1 MTVTAAEPVQINI
14 PSIIINGA
22 GAFDEAVPQAVRAGL
37 ENVLVVS
44 DPYLVEQG
52 LPARIAEQCRRAGIG
67 AHVYGDVTPEPTD
80 VNVEEGLAM
89 LREYGC
95 DGVIAVGGG
104 SSIDAGKAIAVMAA
118 NDGPL
123 SEYAG
128 YHRIPRPGLPLFAI
142 PTTAGTGS
150 EMTRVTVITDTRRD
164 VKMMMLDTHLLPT
177 AAMVDYTLTLSMPR
191 PLTANVG
198 VDTLTHGIEAYV
210 SRKAGTMTDALA
222 LSCVDLVGR
231 HLVQAWRQPGD
242 HGARK
247 GMMEAAS
254 LGGMAFANSSVC
266 LVHGMSRP
274 LGAVF
279 HLPHGLSNS
288 VLLPAVTRFSV
299 SAAPER
305 YAVLARKLGWAE
317 EAHDTSEACDLLVA
331 GLQKLNDTVEIP
343 GLRDC
348 GISQEELAGALDK
361 MAADALASGSPQ
373 NNPRVPTADEIK
385 SLYLEAY

>member
-1 MTVTAAEPVQINI
+1 MNGPVQINI
-14 PSIIINGA
+14 PSIIFNGA
-22 GAFDEAVPQAVRAGL
+22 GAFDEAAPQAARAGL
-37 ENVLVVS
+37 KNVLVVS

-52 LPARIAEQCRRAGIG
+52 LPARVVDQCRQAGIG
-67 AHVYGDVTPEPTD
+67 ACVYGDVTPEPTD
-80 VNVEEGLAM
+80 VNVEEGLA
-89 LREYGC
+89 LLNENGC

-104 SSIDAGKAIAVMAA
+104 SSIDAGKAIAVMAI

-123 SEYAG
+123 SAYAG
-128 YHRIPRPGLPLFAI
+128 YHRIPRPGVPLFAV

-150 EMTRVTVITDTRRD
+150 EMTRVTVITDTRRN
-164 VKMMMLDTHLLPT
+164 VKMMILDAHLLP
-177 AAMVDYTLTLSMPR
+177 AAAFVDYTLTLSMPR

-210 SRKAGTMTDALA
+210 SRKHGTMTDALA

-231 HLVQAWRQPGD
+231 HLVRAWKHPGD
-242 HGARK
+242 HEARS

-299 SAAPER
+299 PAAPER
-305 YAVLARKLGWAE
+305 YAVLARKLGWARE
-317 EAHDTSEACDLLVA
+317 GDDTSTACELLID
-331 GLQKLNDTVEIP
+331 GLQNLNDTVEIP

-348 GISQEELAGALDK
+348 GISKEALTGALDK
-361 MAADALASGSPQ
+361 MADDALASGSPQ

>member
-1 MTVTAAEPVQINI
+1 MVNGPVQINI

-22 GAFDEAVPQAVRAGL
+22 GAFDEAPPHAVRAGL
-37 ENVLVVS
+37 KNVLVVS

-52 LPARIAEQCRRAGIG
+52 LPARMVDRCRQAGIS
-67 AHVYGDVTPEPTD
+67 AHVYGEVTAEPTD

-89 LREYGC
+89 LSENGC
-95 DGVIAVGGG
+95 DGVVAVGGG
-104 SSIDAGKAIAVMAA
+104 SSIDAGKGIAVLAS
-118 NDGPL
+118 NEGPL

-128 YHRIPRPGLPLFAI
+128 YNRIPRPGIPLFAI

-150 EMTRVTVITDTRRD
+150 EMSRVTVITDTRRN
-164 VKMMMLDTHLLPT
+164 VKMMILDAYLLPT
-177 AAMVDYTLTLSMPR
+177 AAFVDYTLTLSMPR
-191 PLTANVG
+191 SLTANVG

-231 HLVQAWRQPGD
+231 HLVRAWRHPGD
-242 HGARK
+242 HEARK

-274 LGAVF
+274 LGTVF

-299 SAAPER
+299 PAAPER
-305 YAVLARKLGWAE
+305 YAVLARKLGWAGE
-317 EAHDTSEACDLLVA
+317 GDDTSSACDLLID
-331 GLQKLNDTVEIP
+331 GLQQLNDTVEIP

-348 GISQEELAGALDK
+348 GISKDALAGALDK
-361 MAADALASGSPQ
+361 MVEDALASGSPQ
-373 NNPRVPTADEIK
+373 NNPRVPTEDEIK
-385 SLYLEAY
+385 TLYLEAF

>member
-1 MTVTAAEPVQINI
+1 MAGAVQINI
-14 PSIIINGA
+14 PSVIFTGA
-22 GAFDEAVPQAVRAGL
+22 GAVDEAAPQARRTGL
-37 ENVLVVS
+37 ENVLLVS

-52 LPARIAEQCRRAGIG
+52 LPERIGEQCRQAGIA
-67 AHVYGDVTPEPTD
+67 AHVYGGVTPDPTD
-80 VNVEEGLAM
+80 VNVEEGLAIF
-89 LREYGC
+89 RTKGC

-104 SSIDAGKAIAVMAA
+104 SSIDAGKGIAVMAA
-118 NDGPL
+118 NNGPL

-128 YHRIPRPGLPLFAI
+128 YHRIPQPGVPLFAI

-150 EMTRVTVITDTRRD
+150 EMSRVAVITDTLRN
-164 VKMMMLDTHLLPT
+164 VKMMMLDAHLLP
-177 AAMVDYTLTLSMPR
+177 AAAFVDYTLTLSMPP

-210 SRKAGTMTDALA
+210 SRKASTMTYPLALA
-222 LSCVDLVGR
+222 CVGLVGR
-231 HLVQAWRQPGD
+231 HLVRAWRQPGN
-242 HGARK
+242 HAARK

-299 SAAPER
+299 SSAPER
-305 YAVLARKLGWAE
+305 YAILARKLGWAGE
-317 EAHDTSEACDLLVA
+317 GHDSSEACERLVD
-331 GLQKLNDTVEIP
+331 GLRKLNESVEIP

-348 GISQEELAGALDK
+348 GISKEALAGALDK
-361 MAADALASGSPQ
+361 MAEDALASGSPQ
-373 NNPRVPTADEIK
+373 NNPRIPTADEIK
-385 SLYLEAY
+385 TLYLEAY

>member
-1 MTVTAAEPVQINI
+1 MASPVQINI
-14 PSIIINGA
+14 PSIIITGA
-22 GAFDEAVPQAVRAGL
+22 GACGEAAPQAARGGL
-37 ENVLVVS
+37 KNVLVVS

-52 LPARIAEQCRRAGIG
+52 LPGRIVDQCRQAGIEV
-67 AHVYGDVTPEPTD
+67 HVYGEVTPDPTD
-80 VNVEEGLAM
+80 VNVEEGLAI
-89 LREYGC
+89 LREYDC

-104 SSIDAGKAIAVMAA
+104 SSIDAGKGISIMAN

-123 SEYAG
+123 SDYSG
-128 YHRIPRPGLPLFAI
+128 YHRIPRPGLPLYAI

-150 EMTRVTVITDTRRD
+150 EMSRVTVISDTRRD
-164 VKMMMLDTHLLPT
+164 VKMMILDAHLLPT
-177 AAMVDYTLTLSMPR
+177 AAFVDYTLTLSMPR

-210 SRKAGTMTDALA
+210 SRKAGTITDALA
-222 LSCVDLVGR
+222 LSCVDLVGK
-231 HLVQAWRQPGD
+231 HLVKAWENPGD
-242 HGARK
+242 HAARK

-288 VLLPAVTRFSV
+288 VLLPAVTRYSV
-299 SAAPER
+299 PAAPER
-305 YAVLARKLGWAE
+305 YAVLARKLGWAGE
-317 EAHDTSEACDLLVA
+317 EDDSPTACDLLID

-348 GISQEELAGALDK
+348 GISKVALTDALDK
-361 MAADALASGSPQ
+361 IAEDALESGSPQ

>member
-1 MTVTAAEPVQINI
+1 MSNGPVRINI
-14 PSIIINGA
+14 PSTIVTGA
-22 GAFDEAVPQAVRAGL
+22 GAFDEAAGQAARTGMGR
-37 ENVLVVS
+37 VLIVS
-44 DPYLVEQG
+44 DPYLVERG
-52 LPARIAEQCRRAGIG
+52 LPGRIAAQCRQTGIE
-67 AHVYGDVTPEPTD
+67 AHVYGGVTPDPTD
-80 VNVEEGLAM
+80 VNVEEGLAL
-89 LREYGC
+89 LREKDC
-95 DGVIAVGGG
+95 DGIIAVGGG
-104 SSIDAGKAIAVMAA
+104 SSIDAGKGIAVMAA

-128 YHRIPRPGLPLFAI
+128 YHRIPRPGVPLFAI

-164 VKMMMLDTHLLPT
+164 VKMMMLDAHLLPT
-177 AAMVDYTLTLSMPR
+177 AAFVDYTLTLSMPR

-198 VDTLTHGIEAYV
+198 VDTLTHGIEAFV

-231 HLVQAWRQPGD
+231 HLVQAWKHPGD
-242 HGARK
+242 HAARK

-288 VLLPAVTRFSV
+288 VLLPVVTRFSV

-305 YAVLARKLGWAE
+305 YAMLARKLGWAGAE
-317 EAHDTSEACDLLVA
+317 TDTPTACETLVD
-331 GLQKLNDTVEIP
+331 GLQELNDTVEIP

-348 GISQEELAGALDK
+348 GISKEALTGALDK

-373 NNPRVPTADEIK
+373 NNPRVPTEEEIK
-385 SLYLEAY
+385 ALYLAAY

>member
-1 MTVTAAEPVQINI
+1 MGGPIQINI
-14 PSIIINGA
+14 PSMIISGA
-22 GAFDEAVPQAVRAGL
+22 GASDEAAPQAVRAGL
-37 ENVLVVS
+37 KRVLVVS
-44 DPYLVEQG
+44 DDYLVKQG
-52 LPARIAEQCRRAGIG
+52 LPARIAAQFRQAGIESRI
-67 AHVYGDVTPEPTD
+67 YGGVTPDPTD
-80 VNVEEGLAM
+80 LNVEEGLTI
-89 LREYGC
+89 LRESGC

-104 SSIDAGKAIAVMAA
+104 SSIDAGKGIAIMAT

-123 SEYAG
+123 SQYAG
-128 YHRIPRPGLPLFAI
+128 YHRIPRAGIPLFAI

-150 EMTRVTVITDTRRD
+150 EMTRVTVLTDTRRQ
-164 VKMMMLDTHLLPT
+164 VKMMMMDAHLLP
-177 AAMVDYTLTLSMPR
+177 AAAFVDYTLTLSMPR
-191 PLTANVG
+191 SLTANVG
-198 VDTLTHGIEAYV
+198 VDTLSHGVEAYV
-210 SRKAGTMTDALA
+210 SRKASGMTDVLA
-222 LSCVDLVGR
+222 LSCVDLVGK
-231 HLVQAWRQPGD
+231 HLVRAWKTPGD
-242 HGARK
+242 HGARA

-274 LGAVF
+274 LGALF

-299 SAAPER
+299 AAAPER
-305 YAVLARKLGWAE
+305 YAILARKLGWAGKE
-317 EAHDTSEACDLLVA
+317 EDTSKACEKLIG
-331 GLQKLNDTVEIP
+331 GLRELNETIEIP

-348 GISQEELAGALDK
+348 GITKTALDNALDK

>member
-1 MTVTAAEPVQINI
+1 MAGPVRMNI
-14 PSIIINGA
+14 PSTIVTGA
-22 GAFDEAVPQAVRAGL
+22 GAFDEAAPHAARSGMKH
-37 ENVLVVS
+37 VLVVS

-52 LPARIAEQCRRAGIG
+52 LPDRLVDQFGQTGIEAR
-67 AHVYGDVTPEPTD
+67 VYGDVTPDPTD
-80 VNVEEGLAM
+80 VNVEEGLA
-89 LREYGC
+89 LFREEGC

-104 SSIDAGKAIAVMAA
+104 SSIDAGKGIAVMAT

-123 SEYAG
+123 SEFAG
-128 YHRIPRPGLPLFAI
+128 YHRIPRPGVPLYAI

-150 EMTRVTVITDTRRD
+150 EMTRVTVLTDTERN
-164 VKMMMLDTHLLPT
+164 VKMMMLDAHLLPT
-177 AAMVDYTLTLSMPR
+177 AAFVDYTLTLSMPR

-210 SRKAGTMTDALA
+210 SRKSGTMTDALA

-231 HLVQAWRQPGD
+231 HLVRAWKHPDD

-288 VLLPAVTRFSV
+288 VLLPAVTQFSLPG
-299 SAAPER
+299 APDR
-305 YAVLARKLGWAE
+305 YAVLARKLGWAGE
-317 EAHDTSEACDLLVA
+317 EDDTPRACALLVD
-331 GLQKLNDTVEIP
+331 GLRKLNETVEIP
-343 GLRDC
+343 TLRDC
-348 GISQEELAGALDK
+348 GISMEALTGALDK
-361 MAADALASGSPQ
+361 MAVDALESGSPQ
-373 NNPRVPTADEIK
+373 NNPRVPTAEEIK
-385 SLYLEAY
+385 TLYLEAY

>member
-1 MTVTAAEPVQINI
+1 MTGPVQINI

-22 GAFDEAVPQAVRAGL
+22 GAFDEAASQAVRTGL
-37 ENVLVVS
+37 KNVLVVS

-52 LPARIAEQCRRAGIG
+52 FPARIAGQCRRAGVE
-67 AHVYGDVTPEPTD
+67 AHIYGGVTPEPTD
-80 VNVEEGLAM
+80 VNVEQGLSI
-89 LREYGC
+89 LRESGC

-104 SSIDAGKAIAVMAA
+104 SSIDAGKGIAIMAS

-123 SEYAG
+123 SAYAG
-128 YHRIPRPGLPLFAI
+128 YHRIPRPGIPLFAI

-150 EMTRVTVITDTRRD
+150 EMTRVTVITDTRRN
-164 VKMMMLDTHLLPT
+164 VKMMILDAHLLPT
-177 AAMVDYTLTLSMPR
+177 AAIVDYTLTLSMPR
-191 PLTANVG
+191 SLTANVG

-210 SRKAGTMTDALA
+210 SRKAVTMTDALA

-231 HLVQAWRQPGD
+231 HLVRAWRSPGD
-242 HGARK
+242 HEARK

-299 SAAPER
+299 PAAPER
-305 YAVLARKLGWAE
+305 YAVLARKLGWAGE
-317 EAHDTSEACDLLVA
+317 GDNTPSSCE
-331 GLQKLNDTVEIP
+331 
-343 GLRDC
+343 R
-348 GISQEELAGALDK
+348 
-361 MAADALASGSPQ
+361 ADRWPAETQ
-373 NNPRVPTADEIK
+373 
-385 SLYLEAY
+385 

>member
-1 MTVTAAEPVQINI
+1 MSGPVQINI
-14 PSIIINGA
+14 PSIIFTGA
-22 GAFDEAVPQAVRAGL
+22 GAFDEAVPQAGRSGIKK
-37 ENVLVVS
+37 VLLVS

-52 LPARIAEQCRRAGIG
+52 LPARIEEHCRQTGID
-67 AHVYGDVTPEPTD
+67 AHIYGGVTPEPTD
-80 VNVEEGLAM
+80 VNVEEGLAVF
-89 LREYGC
+89 RSNGC
-95 DGVIAVGGG
+95 DAVIAIGGG
-104 SSIDAGKAIAVMAA
+104 SSIDAGKGIAVMAT
-118 NDGPL
+118 NDGLL

-128 YHRIPRPGLPLFAI
+128 YHRIPRPGVPLFAI

-150 EMTRVTVITDTRRD
+150 EMTRVTVITDTLRN
-164 VKMMMLDTHLLPT
+164 VKMMMLDAHLLPT
-177 AAMVDYTLTLSMPR
+177 AAFVDYTLTLSMPP

-198 VDTLTHGIEAYV
+198 VDTLTHGIEAFV
-210 SRKAGTMTDALA
+210 SRKAGTMTDPLALA
-222 LSCVDLVGR
+222 CVGLVGR
-231 HLVQAWRQPGD
+231 HLVRAWRQPGN
-242 HGARK
+242 HAARK

-299 SAAPER
+299 SSAPER
-305 YAVLARKLGWAE
+305 YAILARKLGWAGE
-317 EAHDTSEACDLLVA
+317 EHNASEACDILVD

-348 GISQEELAGALDK
+348 GISEEALTGALDK
-361 MAADALASGSPQ
+361 MAEDALSSGSPQ

-385 SLYLEAY
+385 SLYMEAY

>member
-1 MTVTAAEPVQINI
+1 MAQPVQINI
-14 PSIIINGA
+14 PSIIITGA
-22 GAFDEAVPQAVRAGL
+22 GAFDEAARQAARTGMKR
-37 ENVLVVS
+37 VLIVS
-44 DPYLVEQG
+44 DPYLVDQG
-52 LPARIAEQCRRAGIG
+52 LPGSIVDQCGKAGIE
-67 AHVYGDVTPEPTD
+67 ACVYGDVTPEPTD
-80 VNVEEGLAM
+80 VNVEEGLAI
-89 LREYGC
+89 LLENDC
-95 DGVIAVGGG
+95 DGIIAVGGG
-104 SSIDAGKAIAVMAA
+104 SSIDAGKGIAVMAT

-128 YHRIPRPGLPLFAI
+128 YHRIPRAGVPLFAI

-150 EMTRVTVITDTRRD
+150 EMSRVTVITDTRRN
-164 VKMMMLDTHLLPT
+164 VKMMMLDAHLLPT
-177 AAMVDYTLTLSMPR
+177 AAFVDYTLTLSMPR

-222 LSCVDLVGR
+222 LSCVDLVGK
-231 HLVQAWRQPGD
+231 HLVQAWKTPGD

-288 VLLPAVTRFSV
+288 VLLPAVTRYSV
-299 SAAPER
+299 SAAAER
-305 YAVLARKLGWAE
+305 YAVLARKLGWAGE
-317 EAHDTSEACDLLVA
+317 GDDATKACEKLID

-348 GISQEELAGALDK
+348 GISKKALRDALDK
-361 MAADALASGSPQ
+361 MASDALESGSPQ
-373 NNPRVPTADEIK
+373 NNPRIPTAEEVK

>member
-1 MTVTAAEPVQINI
+1 MSGPVQINI
-14 PSIIINGA
+14 PSVIFTGA
-22 GAFDEAVPQAVRAGL
+22 DAFDEAVPQARRNGL
-37 ENVLVVS
+37 KNVLLVS

-52 LPARIAEQCRRAGIG
+52 LPARIEEDCRQAGIE
-67 AHVYGDVTPEPTD
+67 AQVYGGVTPEPTD
-80 VNVEEGLAM
+80 VNVEEGLAIF
-89 LREYGC
+89 RSNGC

-104 SSIDAGKAIAVMAA
+104 SSIDAGKGIAVMAT

-128 YHRIPRPGLPLFAI
+128 YHRIPRPGVPLFAI

-150 EMTRVTVITDTRRD
+150 EMTRVSVITDTLRN
-164 VKMMMLDTHLLPT
+164 VKMMMLDAHLLPT
-177 AAMVDYTLTLSMPR
+177 AAFVDYTLTLSMP
-191 PLTANVG
+191 PALTANVG
-198 VDTLTHGIEAYV
+198 VDTLTHGIEAFV
-210 SRKAGTMTDALA
+210 SRKAGTMTDPLALA
-222 LSCVDLVGR
+222 CVGLVGR
-231 HLVQAWRQPGD
+231 HLVRAWRQPGD
-242 HGARK
+242 HAARK

-299 SAAPER
+299 SSAPDR
-305 YAVLARKLGWAE
+305 YAILARKLGWAGE
-317 EAHDTSEACDLLVA
+317 EHNASEACDILVD
-331 GLQKLNDTVEIP
+331 GLQKLNDAVEIP

-348 GISQEELAGALDK
+348 GISVEALTGALDK
-361 MAADALASGSPQ
+361 MAEDALSSGSPQ

-385 SLYLEAY
+385 SLYMEVY

>member
-1 MTVTAAEPVQINI
+1 MTAGPVQINI
-14 PSIIINGA
+14 PSIIMNGA
-22 GAFDEAVPQAVRAGL
+22 GASDEAAPQAARAGL
-37 ENVLVVS
+37 KHVLVVS

-52 LPARIAEQCRRAGIG
+52 LPARVADQFHKAGIKSQ
-67 AHVYGDVTPEPTD
+67 VYGGVTPDPTD
-80 VNVEEGLAM
+80 VNVEEGLEI
-89 LREYGC
+89 LRANGC
-95 DGVIAVGGG
+95 DGIVAVGGG
-104 SSIDAGKAIAVMAA
+104 SSIDAGKGIAVMAT

-128 YHRIPRPGLPLFAI
+128 YHRIPRPGIPLFAI

-150 EMTRVTVITDTRRD
+150 EMTRVTVITDTRRN
-164 VKMMMLDTHLLPT
+164 VKMMMLDAHLLPT
-177 AAMVDYTLTLSMPR
+177 AAFVDYTLTLSMPR

-222 LSCVDLVGR
+222 LACVDLVGR
-231 HLVQAWRQPGD
+231 HLVQAWKHPGD

-247 GMMEAAS
+247 GTMEAAS

-299 SAAPER
+299 AAAPER
-305 YAVLARKLGWAE
+305 YAVLARKLGWAGE
-317 EAHDTSEACDLLVA
+317 EDSAPEACEKLID

-348 GISQEELAGALDK
+348 GISEEALAGALDK
-361 MAADALASGSPQ
+361 MADDALASGSPQ

-385 SLYLEAY
+385 TLYLEAY

>member
-1 MTVTAAEPVQINI
+1 
-14 PSIIINGA
+14 
-22 GAFDEAVPQAVRAGL
+22 
-37 ENVLVVS
+37 
-44 DPYLVEQG
+44 
-52 LPARIAEQCRRAGIG
+52 
-67 AHVYGDVTPEPTD
+67 
-80 VNVEEGLAM
+80 
-89 LREYGC
+89 
-95 DGVIAVGGG
+95 
-104 SSIDAGKAIAVMAA
+104 MAA

-123 SEYAG
+123 SAYAG
-128 YHRIPRPGLPLFAI
+128 YHRIPRPGMPLFAV

-150 EMTRVTVITDTRRD
+150 EMTRVTVITDTRRN
-164 VKMMMLDTHLLPT
+164 VKMMILDAYLLP
-177 AAMVDYTLTLSMPR
+177 AAAFVDYTLTLTMPR
-191 PLTANVG
+191 SLTANVG

-210 SRKAGTMTDALA
+210 SRKNGTITDALA

-231 HLVQAWRQPGD
+231 HLVRAWKHPGD
-242 HGARK
+242 HEARS

-288 VLLPAVTRFSV
+288 VLLPAVTRFSAP
-299 SAAPER
+299 AAPER
-305 YAVLARKLGWAE
+305 YAVLARKFGWAQE
-317 EAHDTSEACDLLVA
+317 EDDTSAACELLID

-348 GISQEELAGALDK
+348 GISKEALTGALDK
-361 MAADALASGSPQ
+361 MADDALASGSPQ
-373 NNPRVPTADEIK
+373 NNPRVPTAEEIK